1 MFARANVADYNDP
14 GDIYEVRVCDF
25 KTENIGYVIFVPVQS
40 VNRSKLL
47 KN

>member
-1 MFARANVADYNDP
+1 MFARSNVSDYNDP
-14 GDIYEVRVCDF
+14 GDIYEVRVVNF
-25 KTENIGYVIFVPVQS
+25 KTEDIGYVIFVLAQS